1 MLLEIVAAAVGAGVG
16 AVVVRPFRR
25 ARRLTDLQ
33 ARAERGQEHRRRVLQ
48 SAADM
53 AITHTPAGPD
63 GHRHVTVAHVQ
74 ALAAE
79 HFAVRAGTEEAA
91 AALAAQLHHRGWLG
105 IRTDLLDP
113 S

>member
-1 MLLEIVAAAVGAGVG
+1 MLLEIVAAALGTGAG
-16 AVVVRPFRR
+16 AVAVRPFAR
-25 ARRLTDLQ
+25 ARRLADLQ
-33 ARAERGQEHRRRVLQ
+33 ARAERGQEHRRRTLR

-53 AITHTPAGPD
+53 AITSTPSGPD
-63 GHRHVTVAHVQ
+63 GHRYVTVARVQ

-79 HFAVRAGTEEAA
+79 HFAVRAGVEEAA
-91 AALAAQLHHRGWLG
+91 AALAARLHHRGWLG